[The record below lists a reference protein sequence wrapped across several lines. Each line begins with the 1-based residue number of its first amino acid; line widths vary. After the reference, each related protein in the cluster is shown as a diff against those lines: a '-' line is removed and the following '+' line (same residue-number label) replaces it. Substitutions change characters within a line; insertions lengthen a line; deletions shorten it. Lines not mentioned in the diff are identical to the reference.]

1 MNEYSSSF
9 SIHELSRIIEIKS
22 RTEHLFW
29 IIMFASKIAAAFVM
43 GQSLIL
49 KFWKRDVYVVSEQNV
64 TDDNTFPSVT
74 FF

>member
-1 MNEYSSSF
+1 
-9 SIHELSRIIEIKS
+9 
-22 RTEHLFW
+22 
-29 IIMFASKIAAAFVM
+29 MFASKIAAAFVM